1 MKRVFYI
8 LTLFIISNQ
17 LLVGQNPSQSLSNEV
32 DSIPSILDTIPL
44 IIDTLS
50 VLSDTTGVLDSTV
63 LSIPS
68 VSSDVKISSD
78 SLADQVVYGSRD
90 SNYMDVVNNQI
101 HLYGDAFVEFQ
112 DMKIQ
117 GAYLVFDFNTNIAH
131 AYKDVDSLGLHM
143 ERPTFTNPDQ
153 EFNYKELKFNFKTQ
167 KGIVYDA
174 ISKEGEFFLHGNK
187 TKFLSKGADTTL
199 IDDQIFNENAIITTC
214 NHEHPHFG
222 IRTSKLKVV
231 PEKLAVLGPSNLEIA
246 GIPTPI
252 FLPFGFFPLLQ
263 GRSSGLIFPSE
274 FTYDR
279 DLGLTFRDIG
289 YYFPISQYIDMR
301 VVGDIYTNGSY
312 AARVQSSYKKRYAYT
327 GRLELGYSRITRES
341 SEDGSDQLATAFS
354 IQLSHRQDPKA
365 HPYRSI
371 DGSINL
377 QSNQYNS
384 RTYNDFD
391 NVFENKIRSNF
402 GFRHSMPGTPFSFSM
417 TLNHSQDNQTRKVTV
432 TLPNINLNMNTIF
445 PFKRKNVGS
454 NDEKWFEKINLK
466 YSGAFKNFVET
477 TDTTL
482 FTSAVF
488 DEMQYGFSHKAST
501 SASFR
506 VAKYF
511 NITPSVSYDELW
523 YFRTLD
529 KEYDDTFIFDTLS
542 IDTIPNTEEFVVTQ
556 DTTFGT
562 FSDNFVDG
570 FETFRKFNTNI
581 NLSTQIFGT
590 KSFKKGWLR
599 GVRHVI
605 KPTIGF
611 SYTPDTRAKY
621 IREVSVD
628 PNEEF
633 IDPLEFNPYQGG
645 IFSAPLNEKA
655 MSFTYGFTN
664 QIEAKYFS
672 KKDSTEKK
680 FKLFNNINVNGNY
693 NFARDTLK
701 WSDVRVSGNTTLIKG
716 ITNFNFAMTYTPY
729 VKENNRSINE
739 TVWSRKRRLLAFD
752 NFSATLNTRMSFKK
766 LKDIFTG
773 DQKSSDGKPDGKKG
787 KKKES
792 KVEVGSLYD
801 LLENFSI
808 NHTYQIGIRR
818 IDDVDTFMVN
828 VHSIQLRGNMQLSKN
843 WDFSVGNIAYDIKN
857 KSFVYPSLNFARDL
871 HCWRMNFSWIPAR
884 GVYGFFIG
892 VKSNQLSFLKG
903 DYRQNNINQ
912 FF

>member
-1 MKRVFYI
+1 MIGQKPNESISKSINTIDSTVA
-8 LTLFIISNQ
+8 LKDTLPAFA
-17 LLVGQNPSQSLSNEV
+17 
-32 DSIPSILDTIPL
+32 DSIDITV
-44 IIDTLS
+44 DTL
-50 VLSDTTGVLDSTV
+50 GVLDSNAV
-63 LSIPS
+63 ISPPIDPN
-68 VSSDVKISSD
+68 VKISSD
-78 SLADQVVYGSRD
+78 SLAEEVIYGSRD
-90 SNYMDVVNNQI
+90 SNYVDVVKNQI

-131 AYKDVDSLGLHM
+131 AFKEVDSLGLFM

-167 KGIVYDA
+167 KGVVYDA

-187 TKFLSKGADTTL
+187 TKFISKDADSTL

-222 IRTSKLKVV
+222 IRTTKLKVV
-231 PEKLAVLGPSNLEIA
+231 PDKLAVLGPSNLEIA

-252 FLPFGFFPLLQ
+252 VLPFGFFPLLQ

-289 YYFPISQYIDMR
+289 YYFPINQYMDMR
-301 VVGDIYTNGSY
+301 VLGDIYTNGSY
-312 AARVQSSYKKRYAYT
+312 AARIQSSYKKRYAFT

-341 SEDGSDQLATAFS
+341 TVDGSDELATAFS
-354 IQLSHRQDPKA
+354 IQLSHRQDSKA

-377 QSNQYNS
+377 QSNQYSS

-391 NVFENKIRSNF
+391 NVFNNKIRSNF

-417 TLNHSQDNQTRKVTV
+417 TLNHSQDNQTRKVTM

-482 FTSAVF
+482 FSSAVF

-501 SASFR
+501 GASFR

-511 NITPSVSYDELW
+511 NVTPNVNYEELW

-529 KEYDDTFIFDTLS
+529 KEYDPTLLFDTLS
-542 IDTIPNTEEFVVTQ
+542 IDTIPNSEQIAVTQ

-570 FETFRKFNTNI
+570 FETFRKFNTSI
-581 NLSTQIFGT
+581 NVSTQIFGT
-590 KSFKKGWLR
+590 KTFKKGWLR
-599 GVRHVI
+599 GIRHVI
-605 KPTIGF
+605 KPTLGF
-611 SYTPDTRAKY
+611 SYAPDTRAKY
-621 IREVSVD
+621 IREVSTN

-633 IDPLEFNPYQGG
+633 VDPLEFNPYQGG

-680 FKLFNNINVNGNY
+680 FKIFNNINVNGNY
-693 NFARDTLK
+693 NFARDSLK
-701 WSDVRVSGNTTLIKG
+701 WSDVRISGNTTLIKD

-729 VKENNRSINE
+729 IKENNRSIDE
-739 TVWSRKRRLLAFD
+739 TVWSRKGRLLAFD
-752 NFSATLNTRMSFKK
+752 DFSATFNTRMNFKK
-766 LKDIFTG
+766 LKQLFTG
-773 DQKSSDGKPDGKKG
+773 EKKSDTKSDSKKG
-787 KKKES
+787 SKTKDKDKEL
-792 KVEVGSLYD
+792 GSLYD
-801 LLENFSI
+801 LLENFSL
-808 NHTYQIGIRR
+808 NHTYQMRISR
-818 IDDVDTFMVN
+818 IDEVDTFMVS
-828 VHSIQLRGNMQLSKN
+828 VHSIQLRGRMQLSKN
-843 WDFSVGNIAYDIKN
+843 WEVSVGNIAYDIKN

-871 HCWRMNFSWIPAR
+871 HCWRMNFSWVPAR
-884 GVYGFFIG
+884 GQYGFFLG
-892 VKSNQLSFLKG
+892 VKSNQLSFLKA
-903 DYRQNNINQ
+903 DYKQNNINQ

>member
-1 MKRVFYI
+1 LSKYFSI
-8 LTLFIISNQ
+8 LFFFIISNH
-17 LLVGQNPSQSLSNEV
+17 LAIGQIDTKSDIITT
-32 DSIPSILDTIPL
+32 DSINNTLDTIP
-44 IIDTLS
+44 IVS
-50 VLSDTTGVLDSTV
+50 ESLDSSTV
-63 LSIPS
+63 LKADSSIIKLPVLNS
-68 VSSDVKISSD
+68 NVKISKD
-78 SLADQVVYGSRD
+78 SLADQVVYGSVD

-101 HLYGDAFVEFQ
+101 HLYGEAFVEFQ
-112 DMKIQ
+112 DMKIEA
-117 GAYLVFDFNTNIAH
+117 AYLMFDFNTNIAH
-131 AYKDVDSLGLHM
+131 AFKSVDSLGLYM

-167 KGIVYDA
+167 KGVVYDA

-187 TKFLSKGADTTL
+187 TKFVSKGADSTL

-246 GIPTPI
+246 GIPTPL

-289 YYFPISQYIDMR
+289 YYFPINQYMDARII
-301 VVGDIYTNGSY
+301 GDIYTNGSY
-312 AARVQSSYKKRYAYT
+312 AVRLQSSYKKRYAYT
-327 GRLELGYSRITRES
+327 GRLELGYSSIRRES
-341 SEDGSDQLATAFS
+341 TIDGSDEINTAFS
-354 IQLSHRQDPKA
+354 IQLTHRQDAKA

-384 RTYNDFD
+384 RTFNDFD

-417 TLNHSQDNQTRKVTV
+417 TLNHSQDNQTRQVSLTF
-432 TLPNINLNMNTIF
+432 PNINLNMNTIF

-454 NDEKWFEKINLK
+454 NGEKWFEKINLK

-477 TDTTL
+477 SDTTL
-482 FTSAVF
+482 FTEAVF

-501 SASFR
+501 GASFR

-511 NITPSVSYDELW
+511 NLTPSINYDELW

-529 KEYDDTFIFDTLS
+529 KEYDDTFLFDTLS
-542 IDTIPNTEEFVVTQ
+542 IDSIPNSEEVFVRQ

-562 FSDNFVDG
+562 FTDNIVDG

-590 KSFKKGWLR
+590 KTFKKGWLR
-599 GVRHVI
+599 GIRHII
-605 KPTIGF
+605 KPTLGF
-611 SYTPDTRAKY
+611 SYAPDTRAKY
-621 IREVSVD
+621 IREVSVN

-645 IFSAPLNEKA
+645 IFSAPLNEESK
-655 MSFTYGFTN
+655 SFTYGFTN
-664 QIEAKYFS
+664 QIEAKYYS

-693 NFARDTLK
+693 NFARDSLK
-701 WSDVRVSGNTTLIKG
+701 WSNVRISGNTTLIKN
-716 ITNFNFAMTYTPY
+716 ITNFNFAMTLTPY
-729 VKENNRSINE
+729 AKVNNRSIDE
-739 TVWSRKRRLLAFD
+739 TIWSRKGRLLAFD
-752 NFSATLNTRMSFKK
+752 NFSATLNTRLSFKK
-766 LKDIFTG
+766 IKDIFSG
-773 DQKSSDGKPDGKKG
+773 GGEKKNSEKNSGKGGKSKD
-787 KKKES
+787 KE
-792 KVEVGSLYD
+792 ELGGIFD
-801 LLENFSI
+801 LLENFTI
-808 NHTYQIGIRR
+808 NHVYQASIRR
-818 IDDVDTFMVN
+818 INEVDTFMVTA
-828 VHSIQLRGNMQLSKN
+828 HSIQIRGRMQLSKN

-857 KSFVYPSLNFARDL
+857 NSFVYPSLNFARDL
-871 HCWRMNFSWIPAR
+871 HCWRMNFSWVPAR
-884 GVYGFFIG
+884 GQYGFFIG
-892 VKSNQLSFLKG
+892 AKSNQLSFLKG